1 MVLRAQRW
9 LYSCTNI
16 AGDGMTRKIV
26 LDTET
31 TGLEVERGHRVIEIG
46 CVELVDRRPSGRTFQ
61 RYLNPER
68 AIEAG
73 AVAVHGITDEFLR
86 DKPKFVDIVEDFL
99 AFVDGAE
106 LLIHNAAF
114 DTAFL
119 EDELKRAGPAYGKL
133 ADHVTVV
140 DTLELAR
147 RKYPGQKNT
156 LDALCKRLGIDNSGR
171 KVHGALLDAHLL
183 ADAWIAMTAGQAA
196 LALESGPSA
205 VVVGAMAPGATIAA
219 LVTRPRVLRASA
231 SEVAAHAARLDAI
244 DKAGSEGS
252 LWRRAE
258 SVEEACA

>member
-1 MVLRAQRW
+1 
-9 LYSCTNI
+9 
-16 AGDGMTRKIV
+16 MTRKVI

-46 CVELVDRRPSGRTFQ
+46 CVELVDRRPNGRTFQ

-68 AIEAG
+68 NIEAG

-86 DKPKFVDIVEDFL
+86 DKPKFADIVEDFL

-119 EDELKRAGPAYGKL
+119 DDELKRAGPAYGKL
-133 ADHVTVV
+133 AERVTIV
-140 DTLELAR
+140 DTLALAR

-156 LDALCKRLGIDNSGR
+156 LDALCKRLGVDNSGR

-196 LALESGPSA
+196 LVLDSGPSGAAAGA
-205 VVVGAMAPGATIAA
+205 VVAGMAIGKLA
-219 LVTRPRVLRASA
+219 TRPRVLRASA
-231 SEVAAHAARLDAI
+231 LEAAAHAARLDAL
-244 DKAGSEGS
+244 DEASGDGS
-252 LWRRAE
+252 LWRR
-258 SVEEACA
+258 VEGVDKACA